1 MTGDKRRAL
10 GKELSVVARRWRTR
24 LDERLK
30 SLEMSQ
36 ARWAVLNAI
45 RQAGTGLSQKALAEQ
60 AGIEPA
66 TLVRMIDALEAQ
78 GLVERCVSQDD
89 RRINLVSLRPAALPL
104 IERMDEIDAALSRE
118 LLHEYEGEDLRALVE
133 LLRSLRSKLEQ
144 A

>member
-1 MTGDKRRAL
+1 MGR
-10 GKELSVVARRWRTR
+10 ELSVVARRWRTR
-24 LDERLK
+24 LDERLR

-45 RQAGTGLSQKALAEQ
+45 RHASQGLSQKALAEQ

-78 GLVERCVSQDD
+78 GLVERCASQDD
-89 RRINLVSLRPAALPL
+89 RRINLISLRPAALPL
-104 IERMDEIDAALSRE
+104 IEQMDEIDAALSRE
-118 LLHEYEGEDLRALVE
+118 LLQDYEGEDLRALVE